1 MFGVFFSLVQIKI
14 LYLLFEKTCI
24 CQAPRKSTSSER
36 LPSKEEN
43 KIQMSAKSLK
53 EESKVQMST
62 KKVTANGT
70 LGDQD
75 RSNKQRVVGKKSTDA
90 NHGFPGNLVKVSLN
104 NRKLTD
110 GSFPWASLP
119 SSVAKLGKVYLL

>member
-1 MFGVFFSLVQIKI
+1 MFFFSLVQIKK

-90 NHGFPGNLVKVSLN
+90 NNGLPGNLVKVSLN

-119 SSVAKLGKVYLL
+119 SSVAKLGKVYFL